1 MQRACHP
8 HLRLAVNAPVKPVH
22 DDGLYPDLA
31 SAPSI
36 IATAFGKP

>member
-1 MQRACHP
+1 LPSQRAV
-8 HLRLAVNAPVKPVH
+8 LAH
-22 DDGLYPDLA
+22 DAQMDRA